1 MATACSSILQGLN
14 PIQLYQDATGNPPD
28 PWQADVLLTT
38 HKRRLLNWGRQ
49 VGKTT
54 VVGALVAHM
63 VTTRPGSL
71 SIILAPRQEQ
81 ATELFR
87 GTRTMLRNLDLV
99 SGPDS
104 DRETR
109 LEMPDGTRVRA
120 EPCTE
125 ANVRGFAGVDL
136 LIFEEASRVPDGLY
150 MAADPFIATNPDAIE
165 VALSTP
171 NGKRGWFATEWD
183 GDMDLVD
190 EVGPQR
196 WKREDADWF
205 RSRVPSACCSRITA
219 EYLESRRK
227 KWGDMIYRQEFEC
240 AFLDAERAAFSS
252 EDIEGAQDGTH
263 EHWQAFKTWED

>member
-1 MATACSSILQGLN
+1 MSSQEVEAYSSILQSLS
-14 PIQLYQDATGNPPD
+14 PLQLYQDATGNPPD
-28 PWQADVLLTT
+28 PWQADVLLTS

-136 LIFEEASRVPDGLY
+136 LIFEEAARVPRALY
-150 MAADPFIATNPDAIE
+150 TAARPFLATSGGAL

-171 NGKRGWFATEWD
+171 NGKRGWWAEAWHGED
-183 GDMDLVD
+183 GNDWWRS
-190 EVGPQR
+190 EVPAQR
-196 WKREDADWF
+196 CA
-205 RSRVPSACCSRITA
+205 RITA
-219 EYLESRRK
+219 AFLEEERKAMGEMMFSQEY
-227 KWGDMIYRQEFEC
+227 C
-240 AFLDAERAAFSS
+240 AQFLDADRAAFSGD
-252 EDIEGAQDGTH
+252 DIEAAQDG
-263 EHWQAFKTWED
+263 EFAKWEAFKTWG